1 MTTPRLEARDIRK
14 TFDGPRPV
22 HALGPFSLSLAE
34 NEFVSIVGTSGCGKS
49 TLLMVAAGLTD
60 PTAGEI
66 LVDGVPI
73 RGAGRDRGVVFQAYT
88 LFPWM
93 TARGN
98 VEFALRG
105 EKGLNAA
112 ERRRVALENLELV
125 GLSRFVDAF
134 PRQLSG
140 GMKQR
145 VAIARALC
153 YRPRILLMDEP
164 FGALDAQTRLLMQ
177 ELLTR
182 IWEAHKLTVLFIT
195 HDVDEAVYISD
206 RVIVMTNQPGR
217 LKEEVSI
224 TLPRP
229 RTIEVQETPEF
240 LALRHLILTSIRQE
254 SLAKEPGLAVGA

>member
-1 MTTPRLEARDIRK
+1 MSGVARLEVRDIRK
-14 TFDGPRPV
+14 TFEGPRPIE
-22 HALGPFSLSLAE
+22 ALGPFSLSLAE

-66 LVDGVPI
+66 LVDGAAI
-73 RGAGRDRGVVFQAYT
+73 SGAGRDRGVVFQTYT

-105 EKGLNAA
+105 ERMTAA
-112 ERRRVALENLELV
+112 DRRRVALENLELV
-125 GLSRFVDAF
+125 GLATFADAY

-145 VAIARALC
+145 VAIARSLC

-206 RVIVMTNQPGR
+206 RVVVMTNQPGR
-217 LKEEVSI
+217 LKEEVAI

-240 LALRHLILTSIRQE
+240 LALRHRILTSIRQE
-254 SLAKEPGLAVGA
+254 SLAKEPGLGVAG

>member
-1 MTTPRLEARDIRK
+1 VSTTARLEVRGIRK

-22 HALGPFSLSLAE
+22 EALGPFSLSLAE

-60 PTAGEI
+60 PSAGEI
-66 LVDGVPI
+66 LVDGAPI
-73 RGAGRDRGVVFQAYT
+73 SGAGRDRGVVFQTYT

-105 EKGLNAA
+105 EQMNAA
-112 ERRRVALENLELV
+112 QRRRVALDNLELV
-125 GLSRFVDAF
+125 GLGKFVDAY

-206 RVIVMTNQPGR
+206 RVVVMTNQPGR
-217 LKEEVSI
+217 LKEEVAI

-240 LALRHLILTSIRQE
+240 LALRHRILTSIRQE
-254 SLAKEPGLAVGA
+254 SLAKEPGLGAGG